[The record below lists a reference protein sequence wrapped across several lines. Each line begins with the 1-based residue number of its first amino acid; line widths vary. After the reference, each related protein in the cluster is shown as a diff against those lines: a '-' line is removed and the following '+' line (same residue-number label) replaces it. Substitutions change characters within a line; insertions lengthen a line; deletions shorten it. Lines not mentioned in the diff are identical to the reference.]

1 MRKRITGIKIGE
13 IQVMKGLLSHHKDF
27 DFYSKRDGSTEPKD
41 MILSHFPCISSL
53 QYLELITSFSIE
65 EEIEALR
72 GHELASG
79 HMARR
84 WHQIHPYF
92 YFFNSTQLNLSKT

>member
-53 QYLELITSFSIE
+53 QYLELIMSFSIE
-65 EEIEALR
+65 EEIEINLLAPSHRTSCKESQDQDLLPKDYILSIAL
-72 GHELASG
+72 E
-79 HMARR
+79 
-84 WHQIHPYF
+84 
-92 YFFNSTQLNLSKT
+92 T